1 MTLPHDP
8 SALRDREYREAYV
21 EGHVKSYIPFQLRAI
36 REKLRLTQKAF
47 AERIGKPQSVVSRL
61 ENTEYGKVTV
71 QTLLDIARRLDIAL
85 VVKFASFREFLAA
98 YADLS
103 ADVMAVEPFA
113 AEESPSL
120 ANLQSAARLE
130 KKNAESV
137 AASEPIF
144 RAALPVNAPIII
156 PQAAGPAPGYVPAHS
171 GTSGTDISPVTFNPG
186 QYLSSAS
193 NGIEAYVRHTQRTQI
208 S

>member
-21 EGHVKSYIPFQLRAI
+21 EGHVKSYIPYQLRAI

-71 QTLLDIARRLDIAL
+71 QTLLDIARGLDIAL
-85 VVKFASFREFLAA
+85 VVKFASFPEFLAA

-103 ADVMAVEPFA
+103 AETMAVEAFSEKESRAPSPGDYGFA
-113 AEESPSL
+113 RPGDPASVSRSL
-120 ANLQSAARLE
+120 A
-130 KKNAESV
+130 
-137 AASEPIF
+137 ASGNWTAI
-144 RAALPVNAPIII
+144 
-156 PQAAGPAPGYVPAHS
+156 
-171 GTSGTDISPVTFNPG
+171 
-186 QYLSSAS
+186 
-193 NGIEAYVRHTQRTQI
+193 HTQMIGIPVAQLPSSTERIPTSVPTVSVPNPSTQI
-208 S
+208 HIGVT